1 MGPSGSCSPHV
12 EHVFDRPEVEAPR
25 GVEPTGTNGRR
36 RHSSP
41 FPPVWGWVRVF
52 AAAGLLATR
61 SVVPVVTKRCSRPL
75 AGSRTVTARAGGGA
89 WVVFLLAGRGSRF
102 LGVRAVDGG
111 FCGGHGPGVTP
122 GPFPNP
128 EAKAWHG
135 DGTAPGRVW
144 ESNTPPQTF
153 LLGFPVE
160 PTLRETPPFLFPGIH
175 RPRCSRT
182 GLPRP
187 GPREGPREVLCV
199 SRYKPREKHHS
210 CGPCIS
216 ECMDTLNAY
225 ALFRTQTL
233 HRVEQDHVSRQSNGS
248 ASCRPKLA

>member
-1 MGPSGSCSPHV
+1 MWNTCLI
-12 EHVFDRPEVEAPR
+12 
-25 GVEPTGTNGRR
+25 GRR
-36 RHSSP
+36 WKPREGWSRPVLTGDGDIAAHSP
-41 FPPVWGWVRVF
+41 LVWGWVRVF

-75 AGSRTVTARAGGGA
+75 SGSRTVTARAGGGA
-89 WVVFLLAGRGSRF
+89 WVVFLLAGRGPLF

-153 LLGFPVE
+153 VQAGYPL
-160 PTLRETPPFLFPGIH
+160 
-175 RPRCSRT
+175 
-182 GLPRP
+182 
-187 GPREGPREVLCV
+187 GPRLFCICFLLF
-199 SRYKPREKHHS
+199 SRGHY
-210 CGPCIS
+210 I
-216 ECMDTLNAY
+216 
-225 ALFRTQTL
+225 
-233 HRVEQDHVSRQSNGS
+233 
-248 ASCRPKLA
+248 

>member
-1 MGPSGSCSPHV
+1 MWNTCLI
-12 EHVFDRPEVEAPR
+12 
-25 GVEPTGTNGRR
+25 GRR
-36 RHSSP
+36 WKPREGWSRPVLTGDGDIAAHSP
-41 FPPVWGWVRVF
+41 LVWGWVRVF

-75 AGSRTVTARAGGGA
+75 SGSRTVTARAGGGA

-160 PTLRETPPFLFPGIH
+160 PTLRETPPFYPVPDGIPLDGLAAPG
-175 RPRCSRT
+175 RFFF
-182 GLPRP
+182 
-187 GPREGPREVLCV
+187 
-199 SRYKPREKHHS
+199 
-210 CGPCIS
+210 
-216 ECMDTLNAY
+216 A
-225 ALFRTQTL
+225 F
-233 HRVEQDHVSRQSNGS
+233 
-248 ASCRPKLA
+248 SCRRSSGSSAAFITTRSMCFPEAQAGIPRRRVHKSNVWLSAICRRSSP

>member
-1 MGPSGSCSPHV
+1 MWNTCLIGRRWKPREGWSRPVLTGDGDIASHSPLLCGGGSASLLLRDCWRQGALFLWSRNGVRVRCPVPGPSRH
-12 EHVFDRPEVEAPR
+12 APVAAR
-25 GVEPTGTNGRR
+25 GWF
-36 RHSSP
+36 S
-41 FPPVWGWVRVF
+41 FWPVG
-52 AAAGLLATR
+52 
-61 SVVPVVTKRCSRPL
+61 VPC
-75 AGSRTVTARAGGGA
+75 
-89 WVVFLLAGRGSRF
+89 F

-153 LLGFPVE
+153 LSGVPVE

-187 GPREGPREVLCV
+187 GSREDPREVLCV
-199 SRYKPREKHHS
+199 SRYKPREKHRS
-210 CGPCIS
+210 CGPRIS

>member
-1 MGPSGSCSPHV
+1 M
-12 EHVFDRPEVEAPR
+12 EAPR

-41 FPPVWGWVRVF
+41 FPLVWGWVRVF

-75 AGSRTVTARAGGGA
+75 SGSRTVTARAGGGA
-89 WVVFLLAGRGSRF
+89 WVVFPFGRSGSLF
-102 LGVRAVDGG
+102 WGVRAVGGG

-153 LLGFPVE
+153 VQAGFPVE
-160 PTLRETPPFLFPGIH
+160 PTLRETPLFLFPGDSSAPVLPH
-175 RPRCSRT
+175 GSSPT
-182 GLPRP
+182 GSQRGFP
-187 GPREGPREVLCV
+187 GSPLRIP
-199 SRYKPREKHHS
+199 
-210 CGPCIS
+210 I
-216 ECMDTLNAY
+216 
-225 ALFRTQTL
+225 QTKRKTPLLRSL
-233 HRVEQDHVSRQSNGS
+233 HI
-248 ASCRPKLA
+248 

>member
-1 MGPSGSCSPHV
+1 MWNTCLIGRRWKPREGWSRPVLTGDGDIASHSPLLCGGGSASLLLRDCWRQGALFLWSRNGVRVRCPVPGPSRH
-12 EHVFDRPEVEAPR
+12 APVAAR
-25 GVEPTGTNGRR
+25 GWF
-36 RHSSP
+36 S
-41 FPPVWGWVRVF
+41 FWPVG
-52 AAAGLLATR
+52 
-61 SVVPVVTKRCSRPL
+61 VPC
-75 AGSRTVTARAGGGA
+75 
-89 WVVFLLAGRGSRF
+89 F

>member
-1 MGPSGSCSPHV
+1 MWNTCLI
-12 EHVFDRPEVEAPR
+12 
-25 GVEPTGTNGRR
+25 GRR
-36 RHSSP
+36 WKPREGWSRPVLTGDGDIAAHSPSC
-41 FPPVWGWVRVF
+41 VWGWVRVF

-75 AGSRTVTARAGGGA
+75 SGSRTVTARAGGGA

-102 LGVRAVDGG
+102 LGVRAVGGG

-153 LLGFPVE
+153 VQAGYPL
-160 PTLRETPPFLFPGIH
+160 
-175 RPRCSRT
+175 
-182 GLPRP
+182 
-187 GPREGPREVLCV
+187 GPRLFCICFLLF
-199 SRYKPREKHHS
+199 SRGHY
-210 CGPCIS
+210 I
-216 ECMDTLNAY
+216 
-225 ALFRTQTL
+225 
-233 HRVEQDHVSRQSNGS
+233 
-248 ASCRPKLA
+248 

>member
-1 MGPSGSCSPHV
+1 MWNTCLI
-12 EHVFDRPEVEAPR
+12 
-25 GVEPTGTNGRR
+25 GRR
-36 RHSSP
+36 WKPREGWSRPVLTGDGDTAAHSPSL
-41 FPPVWGWVRVF
+41 VWGWVRVF

-75 AGSRTVTARAGGGA
+75 SGSRTVTARAGGGA
-89 WVVFLLAGRGSRF
+89 WVVFPFGRSGSP
-102 LGVRAVDGG
+102 LGVRAVGG
-111 FCGGHGPGVTP
+111 VFCGGHGPGVTP

-153 LLGFPVE
+153 VQAGFPVE

-175 RPRCSRT
+175 RPRHSRT

-187 GPREGPREVLCV
+187 GPREGSREVLCV
-199 SRYKPREKHHS
+199 SRYKPREKHRS

-216 ECMDTLNAY
+216 ECMDTL
-225 ALFRTQTL
+225 LSL
-233 HRVEQDHVSRQSNGS
+233 IHI
-248 ASCRPKLA
+248 

>member
-1 MGPSGSCSPHV
+1 MLLRDCWRQGALFLWSRNGVRVRCPVPGPSRH
-12 EHVFDRPEVEAPR
+12 APVAAR
-25 GVEPTGTNGRR
+25 GWF
-36 RHSSP
+36 S
-41 FPPVWGWVRVF
+41 FWPVG
-52 AAAGLLATR
+52 
-61 SVVPVVTKRCSRPL
+61 VPC
-75 AGSRTVTARAGGGA
+75 
-89 WVVFLLAGRGSRF
+89 F

-153 LLGFPVE
+153 LSGFPVE

-175 RPRCSRT
+175 RPRYSRT

-187 GPREGPREVLCV
+187 GSSEGPREVLCV
-199 SRYKPREKHHS
+199 SRYKPREKHRS

>member
-1 MGPSGSCSPHV
+1 M
-12 EHVFDRPEVEAPR
+12 EAPR

-41 FPPVWGWVRVF
+41 FPLVWGWVRVF

-75 AGSRTVTARAGGGA
+75 SGSRTATVMMPE
-89 WVVFLLAGRGSRF
+89 WFPFWSSVPF
-102 LGVRAVDGG
+102 DYG

-153 LLGFPVE
+153 VQVGFPVE
-160 PTLRETPPFLFPGIH
+160 PTLRETPPFLYPVPDGIPLDGPAAPG
-175 RPRCSRT
+175 
-182 GLPRP
+182 GFFF
-187 GPREGPREVLCV
+187 
-199 SRYKPREKHHS
+199 
-210 CGPCIS
+210 
-216 ECMDTLNAY
+216 A
-225 ALFRTQTL
+225 F
-233 HRVEQDHVSRQSNGS
+233 
-248 ASCRPKLA
+248 SCRRSSGSSAAFITTRSMCFPES

>member
-36 RHSSP
+36 RHSIP
-41 FPPVWGWVRVF
+41 FPLVCGGGSASLLLRDCWRQGALFLWSRNGVRVRCPVPGPSRHAPV
-52 AAAGLLATR
+52 AARGWF
-61 SVVPVVTKRCSRPL
+61 SFWPVGVPC
-75 AGSRTVTARAGGGA
+75 
-89 WVVFLLAGRGSRF
+89 F

-153 LLGFPVE
+153 VQAGYPL
-160 PTLRETPPFLFPGIH
+160 
-175 RPRCSRT
+175 
-182 GLPRP
+182 
-187 GPREGPREVLCV
+187 GPRLFCICFLLFSRRRITSDNSCNLTVVL
-199 SRYKPREKHHS
+199 SFF
-210 CGPCIS
+210 PCHNLRMGNS
-216 ECMDTLNAY
+216 M
-225 ALFRTQTL
+225 
-233 HRVEQDHVSRQSNGS
+233 
-248 ASCRPKLA
+248 

>member
-1 MGPSGSCSPHV
+1 MLLRDCWRQGALFLWSRNGVRVRCPVPGPSRH
-12 EHVFDRPEVEAPR
+12 APVAAR
-25 GVEPTGTNGRR
+25 GWF
-36 RHSSP
+36 S
-41 FPPVWGWVRVF
+41 FWPVG
-52 AAAGLLATR
+52 
-61 SVVPVVTKRCSRPL
+61 VPC
-75 AGSRTVTARAGGGA
+75 
-89 WVVFLLAGRGSRF
+89 F

-153 LLGFPVE
+153 LVGFPVE

-175 RPRCSRT
+175 RLRYSRA

-187 GPREGPREVLCV
+187 GSREGPREVLCV
-199 SRYKPREKHHS
+199 SRYKPREKHRS